1 MKLSN
6 LSSVGFDSATRVR
19 AWMQQAPGSVLLAM
33 RRLLPQTCTLCGI
46 ASGDSL
52 LCISCSAALPSLVCA
67 CPVCALPAPTW
78 SACGDCLARPP
89 PFSAAIAPWV
99 YAFPVDR
106 LVHAFKYGGR
116 LALAEPFASALV
128 AAIER
133 RARPPPDAL
142 VALPLSPA
150 RQRDRGFNQAGE
162 IARRVAQAH
171 RPTAGPG
178 ARAHP
183 RFATAGGAG
192 VGRSGAQ
199 RPRRVPGEPLA
210 SGPANRDRRRRDD
223 DRRHARRRRA
233 RGTTRRR
240 ARGRGVGRGAHPA
253 SGGRVKC

>member
-1 MKLSN
+1 
-6 LSSVGFDSATRVR
+6 
-19 AWMQQAPGSVLLAM
+19 MQQVPESVLLAM

-46 ASGDSL
+46 ASGDAL
-52 LCISCSAALPSLVCA
+52 LCISCSVALPSLVCA

-133 RARPPPDAL
+133 RAHPPPDAL

-162 IARRVAQAH
+162 IARRVAQAIG
-171 RPTAGPG
+171 RPLVPGLARTRDSPPQAALAWADRVRNVRGAFQANRSLAGRRIAIVDDVMTTG
-178 ARAHP
+178 ATLGAAARA
-183 RFATAGGAG
+183 
-192 VGRSGAQ
+192 
-199 RPRRVPGEPLA
+199 
-210 SGPANRDRRRRDD
+210 
-223 DRRHARRRRA
+223 ARRAGALEVEVWVVA
-233 RGTTRRR
+233 RTLP
-240 ARGRGVGRGAHPA
+240 PA
-253 SGGRVKC
+253 AG

>member
-46 ASGDSL
+46 ASGDFL
-52 LCISCSAALPSLVCA
+52 LCISCSVALPSLVCA
-67 CPVCALPAPTW
+67 CPVCALPAPTS
-78 SACGDCLARPP
+78 SACCDCVARPP

-106 LVHAFKYGGR
+106 LVHAFKYSGR

-162 IARRVAQAH
+162 IARRVAQAIG
-171 RPTAGPG
+171 RPLVAGLARTRDSPPQAALAWADRARNVRG
-178 ARAHP
+178 AFLANRSLAGRRIAIVDDVMTTGATLGAAARA
-183 RFATAGGAG
+183 
-192 VGRSGAQ
+192 
-199 RPRRVPGEPLA
+199 
-210 SGPANRDRRRRDD
+210 
-223 DRRHARRRRA
+223 ARRAGALEVEVWVVA
-233 RGTTRRR
+233 RTLP
-240 ARGRGVGRGAHPA
+240 PA
-253 SGGRVKC
+253 AG